1 MRSGG
6 FPCRYGGCDV
16 RFAVQ
21 EQGSMPALMAASAAR
36 SDHETTVHAYTHIK
50 LEDVVRK
57 PSWASRKPVAAP
69 KP

>member
-6 FPCRYGGCDV
+6 FPCRFGGCDV

-36 SDHETTVHAYTHIK
+36 SDHETTIHSYQHVK

-57 PSWASRKPVAAP
+57 PSWASRKPVTAP

>member
-1 MRSGG
+1 
-6 FPCRYGGCDV
+6 
-16 RFAVQ
+16 
-21 EQGSMPALMAASAAR
+21 MPALLAASAAR

>member
-1 MRSGG
+1 
-6 FPCRYGGCDV
+6 
-16 RFAVQ
+16 
-21 EQGSMPALMAASAAR
+21 MPALMAASAAR

>member
-16 RFAVQ
+16 RFVVE
-21 EQGSMPALMAASAAR
+21 EQGSMPALLAASAAR
-36 SDHETTVHAYTHIK
+36 SDHETTVHDYRHVK

-57 PSWASRKPVAAP
+57 PAWVSRRTSPTP